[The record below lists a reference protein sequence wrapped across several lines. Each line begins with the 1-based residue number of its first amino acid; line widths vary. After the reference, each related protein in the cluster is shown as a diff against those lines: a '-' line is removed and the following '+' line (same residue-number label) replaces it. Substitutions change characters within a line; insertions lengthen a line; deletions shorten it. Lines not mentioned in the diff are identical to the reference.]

1 MAFRLYFVF
10 LFVIQVFFC
19 SGQTVEWGNPQKIKQ
34 KNLYSQIVGETPA
47 GIFVLRCKNNDFS
60 SEVILEKY
68 KLNLTLDQSMPAP
81 ISINGTIERVLLVNG
96 ELQIFISAR
105 NTQTNAI
112 DILVQKVD
120 ANLKAVGLPNV
131 ICTFPASSMLDKRKI
146 QIKTSADKKK
156 VLMMFLTKGASVGE
170 CKLNLYA
177 YNESIQQIFGKQFT
191 LNVQADDVFITNF
204 ETDNEGNA
212 FVLIDFPMTNGSKLA
227 DNREFFLYAYYPAED
242 KMLAYPI
249 GNENLFIEELALT
262 LNNFNH
268 TVSVMG
274 FYSEGNNS
282 VVNGFFMERFNIN
295 TKATEEKY
303 ASVIDMES
311 LKSVTGAKL
320 ERKNPDFK
328 NYYIRKLI
336 PRSDGGV
343 FMVAEKF
350 TKVEQHFNYYQNN
363 IPQDGVRITYN
374 FDDVVLFSVN
384 KDGSIHFGDMI
395 RKRQGSVGD
404 GGYLSGVFTMTTQDN
419 IFLMYNSELD
429 KDGNIMVH
437 TVNYEGKTDE
447 RIAVKSTNFSVALIP
462 SECKQTGASSMLGGT
477 IKDKQFTLMR
487 ITY

>member
-1 MAFRLYFVF
+1 
-10 LFVIQVFFC
+10 
-19 SGQTVEWGNPQKIKQ
+19 
-34 KNLYSQIVGETPA
+34 
-47 GIFVLRCKNNDFS
+47 
-60 SEVILEKY
+60 
-68 KLNLTLDQSMPAP
+68 
-81 ISINGTIERVLLVNG
+81 
-96 ELQIFISAR
+96 
-105 NTQTNAI
+105 
-112 DILVQKVD
+112 
-120 ANLKAVGLPNV
+120 
-131 ICTFPASSMLDKRKI
+131 
-146 QIKTSADKKK
+146 
-156 VLMMFLTKGASVGE
+156 
-170 CKLNLYA
+170 
-177 YNESIQQIFGKQFT
+177 
-191 LNVQADDVFITNF
+191 VQADEVFITNYD
-204 ETDNEGNA
+204 TDNDGNA
-212 FVLIDFPMTNGSKLA
+212 FVLIDFPMTNGSKIA
-227 DNREFFLYAYYPAED
+227 DNRDFFLYAYYPSED

-274 FYSEGNNS
+274 FYSEGNNT
-282 VVNGFFMERFNIN
+282 VVNGFFMERFNIK
-295 TKATEEKY
+295 TRATEEKY
-303 ASVIDMES
+303 ASIIDMES

-336 PRSDGGV
+336 PRSDGGA

-384 KDGSIHFGDMI
+384 KDGSIHFGDMV
-395 RKRQGSVGD
+395 RKRQSSVGD
-404 GGYLSGVFTMTTQDN
+404 AGYLSGVFTMTTQDN

-462 SECKQTGASSMLGGT
+462 SECKQTAATSMLGAT